1 MNFDIPTFIEA
12 YGLPGLMIA
21 MLALVVKALWS
32 RLNEQTD
39 ARFVD
44 HKEHSAQLAE
54 NTKALDQAL
63 KFIEGS
69 KRG

>member
-1 MNFDIPTFIEA
+1 
-12 YGLPGLMIA
+12 MIA